1 MSQYLARLGV
11 VLGIDTAEYSADVD
25 EVQRQT
31 KKMQNTIASEL
42 RLAEKEYQRLKYATE
57 DYGKEVTNLTRI
69 QRQMEAGGSLSH
81 LPEQTRKAL
90 EAQASA
96 LDAVMKKQVAG
107 FKMGQQQI
115 AALGYQ
121 TTDIITG
128 LASGQNP
135 LLVLIQQGGQLRDQF
150 GGFKN
155 VLEGIS
161 KVLTPMRVLFGGI
174 AAAITAI
181 GYAAYKGSEEVTNFN
196 NAMTLLNN
204 STQLSFSGFT
214 ALSAQIADKYN
225 ISIAKSKEIILEL
238 AKSGNYTNKQMSD
251 LGGIIAHIAKLSGQ
265 SGQEV
270 AKNLIPNLDGS
281 SRGAK
286 SLNDQFVFLSL
297 QEYKQIEIL
306 DKVGQKNK
314 ALEITINALKKA
326 QRDQVKDTT
335 DLGDAFDYLSR
346 KISDA
351 SEGWKSFFEQKT
363 REQKLN
369 ELYRQK
375 LENQKII
382 DNTSNPLQKK
392 YAIANLEAVNKQID
406 AITDEYANK
415 GIAGKK
421 ARDAKAKIDT
431 LEKERQLANSISDM
445 RLSNDKAEDKAKLDM
460 QLTYLNASMAAE
472 KKFQY
477 AIVEANREYNH
488 EIMRDREETGGRKA
502 IEIRRKYDNAVEQA
516 NANLAKDTVDIE
528 KKKNDKITEANRIEI
543 DARYQYQ
550 LDKANEFQKIDIQT
564 QMSIQKAFTDF
575 MKKEEDERFEFTFE
589 NMNILFQ
596 KIADAKAKGIQ
607 QTNDISRVQSK
618 VYEDE
623 QRTRANGIQLEQ
635 DRLALYSQNL
645 LASEK
650 DVSIMEAKLKLQQEI
665 DKIQKDQ
672 KLTPEDKE
680 KRKEE
685 ENHIYNMSVA
695 LANQKEQYQYLKDMN
710 SAVFNDMGTAIDNF
724 VKTGKR
730 SFKDLAR
737 SIISDLMS
745 IYLKAQILGLAKM
758 FFGGSTTSIEPLT
771 SISDFKLDYSLAGA
785 KASGGPVS
793 SGSTYLVGEKGPEL
807 FMPSSSGTIIPN
819 NQLSGSMN
827 SPQIVYNGPYIASMS
842 AIDTQSATQFLA
854 RNKAAVWAAN
864 QSAQRSVPV
873 SR

>member
-1 MSQYLARLGV
+1 MINGELVGDPNAPLKGTSQQKQRLKE
-11 VLGIDTAEYSADVD
+11 INAELM
-25 EVQRQT
+25 
-31 KKMQNTIASEL
+31 KIASE
-42 RLAEKEYQRLKYATE
+42 ESNKLK
-57 DYGKEVTNLTRI
+57 
-69 QRQMEAGGSLSH
+69 
-81 LPEQTRKAL
+81 
-90 EAQASA
+90 
-96 LDAVMKKQVAG
+96 
-107 FKMGQQQI
+107 
-115 AALGYQ
+115 
-121 TTDIITG
+121 TT
-128 LASGQNP
+128 
-135 LLVLIQQGGQLRDQF
+135 
-150 GGFKN
+150 
-155 VLEGIS
+155 
-161 KVLTPMRVLFGGI
+161 
-174 AAAITAI
+174 
-181 GYAAYKGSEEVTNFN
+181 
-196 NAMTLLNN
+196 
-204 STQLSFSGFT
+204 
-214 ALSAQIADKYN
+214 
-225 ISIAKSKEIILEL
+225 
-238 AKSGNYTNKQMSD
+238 
-251 LGGIIAHIAKLSGQ
+251 
-265 SGQEV
+265 
-270 AKNLIPNLDGS
+270 
-281 SRGAK
+281 
-286 SLNDQFVFLSL
+286 
-297 QEYKQIEIL
+297 
-306 DKVGQKNK
+306 
-314 ALEITINALKKA
+314 KKA
-326 QRDQVKDTT
+326 KDDQD
-335 DLGDAFDYLSR
+335 
-346 KISDA
+346 
-351 SEGWKSFFEQKT
+351 
-363 REQKLN
+363 
-369 ELYRQK
+369 
-375 LENQKII
+375 
-382 DNTSNPLQKK
+382 
-392 YAIANLEAVNKQID
+392 
-406 AITDEYANK
+406 
-415 GIAGKK
+415 
-421 ARDAKAKIDT
+421 KIDR

-460 QLTYLNASMAAE
+460 QLTYLNASEAAE

-516 NANLAKDTVDIE
+516 NANLAKDIIDIE
-528 KKKNDKITEANRIEI
+528 KKKNDKITEANRIEV

-564 QMSIQKAFTDF
+564 QMSIQKAFSDF
-575 MKKEEDERFEFTFE
+575 MKNEEDERYQYTFE
-589 NMNILFQ
+589 NMNILIQ

-650 DVSIMEAKLKLQQEI
+650 DVSIMEAKLKLQQEL